1 MRGNQTGNPGTQA
14 HTENRNVTIPVALQ
28 PTNEL
33 SAVQHCLSYGLDRT
47 TEVGAKHVVGVRGS
61 GTAALEVIGHG
72 DLDNRDAA
80 LGEKAGNPAIPGQC
94 IPVVKNHQGLIEG
107 PAVGD
112 FCPDNVVL
120 GNIGGNI
127 RRTREPF
134 ALSFKTLIV
143 ATRFVEKG

>member
-1 MRGNQTGNPGTQA
+1 
-14 HTENRNVTIPVALQ
+14 
-28 PTNEL
+28 
-33 SAVQHCLSYGLDRT
+33 
-47 TEVGAKHVVGVRGS
+47 VRGS

-80 LGEKAGNPAIPGQC
+80 LGEKAGNPVIPGQC

-107 PAVGD
+107 PALGD
-112 FCPDNVVL
+112 TCPDNIVL
-120 GNIGGNI
+120 GNIRGNV

-143 ATRFVEKG
+143 AARFVEKGWVSHGLTRQDAKLADRFYIVLAWKGTVGVKGESGC